1 MCNLPKE
8 VSKKPLHAGWVTFG
22 TPASSGMQVSSLV
35 LMYSLNSTSS
45 ISQNPSQAFPMGL
58 LESRLSAKVS
68 PNVQT
73 QEHASAIRP
82 WLSTIYTRLKYKCTY
97 SPICLVKIVQN
108 VRFYPI
114 VRTEHGM
121 RSEVHADMWHQ
132 PFLSLQHVRIDSRLR
147 DLWCFTDC
155 SPLHWR
161 L

>member
-1 MCNLPKE
+1 
-8 VSKKPLHAGWVTFG
+8 
-22 TPASSGMQVSSLV
+22 
-35 LMYSLNSTSS
+35 
-45 ISQNPSQAFPMGL
+45 MGL

-114 VRTEHGM
+114 VRTEHSM
-121 RSEVHADMWHQ
+121 RSEVHADM
-132 PFLSLQHVRIDSRLR
+132 
-147 DLWCFTDC
+147 
-155 SPLHWR
+155 
-161 L
+161 